1 MLAHAAHF
9 SQSPQRRLF
18 RAAPAHSPSCP
29 GLPPRL
35 PIAPPARAPAPL
47 PVSRAN
53 GSASLLHK
61 CEGRGLAGTAA
72 LRDGNGRGRRALSPW
87 RPSPP
92 ACSLLGGFQPA
103 PGAA

>member
-18 RAAPAHSPSCP
+18 PAAPAPSPSCP

-35 PIAPPARAPAPL
+35 PTSPPARAPAPL

-53 GSASLLHK
+53 GSAPLLHK
-61 CEGRGLAGTAA
+61 REGRGLAGTAA
-72 LRDGNGRGRRALSPW
+72 SQRPERQRTSRFIPGAPPLRRA
-87 RPSPP
+87 
-92 ACSLLGGFQPA
+92 AF
-103 PGAA
+103 